1 MPERSIRTR
10 FELEGEKQYK
20 QAISEINSGV
30 KVLDSEMRKLSATF
44 EGETGSLDFLER
56 EYDILNR
63 KMLSQKDSVETLRQ
77 AVKDAGQAYKESDPR
92 LQQWIIRLNDA
103 EAALAKTYGKLGE
116 VQAAIDNDFIDT
128 QTVYVKELSE
138 EVKVFDS
145 QLGLLDKTYKDNA
158 DSAEYLSQKQ
168 EILKAKIGNQAEAVD
183 VLEAAL
189 KKSIEI
195 HGKSAQQTRDLQIA
209 LNSAKGELIETRAAA
224 DDTATAM
231 EELNKPVEETVPEMK
246 SLGDVLDTIADKLG
260 IKLPDGISKFTGGLG
275 KIPAATAAAVTGVAA
290 VVAVV
295 IKLEKKLMDVT
306 KETAAAAKALEAL
319 SSQTGVSTTDLQ
331 AFQYAEDFI
340 GVSSDQLADSLK
352 DLTTKMSDAA
362 NGNEET
368 AAKFDQ
374 LSVSIYDAQG
384 NLRSSYDVFL
394 DVIDGLGEMSNQA
407 ERDALA
413 MSLINESAQQL
424 NPLIEQGSGSLKK
437 YADEAENVGY
447 ILSNDQLKAL
457 TAVDEA
463 QNRLLK
469 SQEAVSKQI
478 SAEYAPYMSDAL
490 NETRE
495 LIEKVGTALVDS
507 GAVDAF
513 GSILDSAVSL
523 LEPLGDLTAD
533 ILPPLGKLLQ
543 GIAGTLAW
551 AADTINLI
559 VGLLTLNGDRIST
572 ALGLNPN
579 KASNIQKALYGADY
593 KTESYYDSTGNYYD
607 PTTGQWTGNYFHN
620 AGGNDNFPGG
630 RTRVGENGPETVYL
644 PQGTV
649 IANAQETRADGGYDA
664 PVNVYIE
671 ARTIQEFND
680 IIEIV
685 RDAQRVRRMKGAPR

>member
-1 MPERSIRTR
+1 MATR
-10 FELEGEKQYK
+10 KVNTEFTVTGEEKLRR
-20 QAISEINSGV
+20 AITEINNGA
-30 KVLDSEMRKLSATF
+30 KVLKSEMNKLTAEYDGNTDSA
-44 EGETGSLDFLER
+44 EFLTQK
-56 EYDILNR
+56 YDILER
-63 KMLSQKDSVETLRQ
+63 QMLTQKDKVAALKQ
-77 AVKDAGQAYKESDPR
+77 AVADSAEAYGEADSR
-92 LQQWIIRLNDA
+92 TQNWIIQLNNA
-103 EAALAKTYGKLGE
+103 EAALANIYGEMGR
-116 VQAAIDNDFIDT
+116 T
-128 QTVYVKELSE
+128 QTAIENM
-138 EVKVFDS
+138 D
-145 QLGLLDKTYKDNA
+145 GALDDVSGSTG
-158 DSAEYLSQKQ
+158 SA
-168 EILKAKIGNQAEAVD
+168 AG
-183 VLEAAL
+183 
-189 KKSIEI
+189 
-195 HGKSAQQTRDLQIA
+195 GMT
-209 LNSAKGELIETRAAA
+209 
-224 DDTATAM
+224 
-231 EELNKPVEETVPEMK
+231 
-246 SLGDVLDTIADKLG
+246 SLGDVLDTVADKLG

-275 KIPAATAAAVTGVAA
+275 KIPASTAAAAAGIAA
-290 VVAVV
+290 VVAIV

-306 KETAAAAKALEAL
+306 KETAAAAKELEAL
-319 SSQTGVSTTDLQ
+319 SLQTGVSTTDLQ

-340 GVSSDQLADSLK
+340 GVSSDQLSDSLK

-374 LSVSIYDAQG
+374 LGVSIYDAQG

-437 YADEAENVGY
+437 YAAEAENVGY

-457 TAVDEA
+457 TDVDEA

-495 LIEKVGTALVDS
+495 LIEKVGTALIDS

-523 LEPLGDLTAD
+523 LEPLGDLVSD
-533 ILPPLGKLLQ
+533 LLPPLGVLLQ
-543 GIAGTLAW
+543 GVAGTIAW
-551 AADTINLI
+551 IADTINLI

>member
-1 MPERSIRTR
+1 MATR
-10 FELEGEKQYK
+10 KVNTEFTVTGEEKLRR
-20 QAISEINSGV
+20 AITEINNGA
-30 KVLDSEMRKLSATF
+30 KVLKSEMNKLTAEYDGNTDSA
-44 EGETGSLDFLER
+44 EFLTQK
-56 EYDILNR
+56 YDILER
-63 KMLSQKDSVETLRQ
+63 QMLTQKDKVEALKQ
-77 AVKDAGQAYKESDPR
+77 AVADSAEAYGEADSR
-92 LQQWIIRLNDA
+92 TQNWIIQLNNA
-103 EAALAKTYGKLGE
+103 EAALANTYGEMGR
-116 VQAAIDNDFIDT
+116 T
-128 QTVYVKELSE
+128 QTAIE
-138 EVKVFDS
+138 DMD
-145 QLGLLDKTYKDNA
+145 GALDDVSGSTG
-158 DSAEYLSQKQ
+158 SA
-168 EILKAKIGNQAEAVD
+168 AG
-183 VLEAAL
+183 
-189 KKSIEI
+189 
-195 HGKSAQQTRDLQIA
+195 GMT
-209 LNSAKGELIETRAAA
+209 
-224 DDTATAM
+224 
-231 EELNKPVEETVPEMK
+231 
-246 SLGDVLDTIADKLG
+246 SLGDVLDTVADKLG

-275 KIPAATAAAVTGVAA
+275 KIPASTAAAAAGIAA
-290 VVAVV
+290 VVAIV

-306 KETAAAAKALEAL
+306 KETAAAAKELEAL
-319 SSQTGVSTTDLQ
+319 SLQTSVSTTDLQ

-374 LSVSIYDAQG
+374 LGVSIYDAQG

-437 YADEAENVGY
+437 YAAEAENVGY

-457 TAVDEA
+457 TAVDDA

-490 NETRE
+490 NQTRE
-495 LIEKVGTALVDS
+495 LIEKVGTALIDS

-533 ILPPLGKLLQ
+533 ILPPLGTLLQ

>member
-1 MPERSIRTR
+1 MATR
-10 FELEGEKQYK
+10 KVNTEFTVTGEEKLRR
-20 QAISEINSGV
+20 AITEINNGA
-30 KVLDSEMRKLSATF
+30 KVLKSEMNKLTAEYDGNTDSA
-44 EGETGSLDFLER
+44 EFLTQK
-56 EYDILNR
+56 YDILER
-63 KMLSQKDSVETLRQ
+63 QMLTQKDKVEALKQ
-77 AVKDAGQAYKESDPR
+77 AVADSAEAYGEADSR
-92 LQQWIIRLNDA
+92 TQNWIIQLNNA
-103 EAALAKTYGKLGE
+103 EAALANTYGEMGR
-116 VQAAIDNDFIDT
+116 T
-128 QTVYVKELSE
+128 QTAIE
-138 EVKVFDS
+138 DMD
-145 QLGLLDKTYKDNA
+145 GALDNVSGST
-158 DSAEYLSQKQ
+158 
-168 EILKAKIGNQAEAVD
+168 
-183 VLEAAL
+183 
-189 KKSIEI
+189 
-195 HGKSAQQTRDLQIA
+195 
-209 LNSAKGELIETRAAA
+209 ETASGG
-224 DDTATAM
+224 M
-231 EELNKPVEETVPEMK
+231 E
-246 SLGDVLDTIADKLG
+246 SLGDVLDTVADKLG
-260 IKLPDGISKFTGGLG
+260 IKLPDSITKTADGLG
-275 KIPAATAAAVTGVAA
+275 AIPTSTAVAAGAFAAVLA
-290 VVAVV
+290 VVV
-295 IKLEKKLMDVT
+295 KLEKKLMDMT
-306 KETAAAAKALEAL
+306 KEAADSAKNLVDM
-319 SSQTGVSTTDLQ
+319 SSQTGISTENLQ

-340 GVSSDQLADSLK
+340 GVSTDTIADSLK

-362 NGNEET
+362 NGNEDVIE
-368 AAKFDQ
+368 KFDQ
-374 LSVSIYDAQG
+374 LGVSIYDADG
-384 NLRSSYDVFL
+384 NLRNAEDTFWDVV
-394 DVIDGLGEMSNQA
+394 DSLGEMSNQT

-413 MSLINESAQQL
+413 MDLINESAQKL
-424 NPLIEQGSGSLKK
+424 NPLIEIGSEGFKK

-495 LIEKVGTALVDS
+495 LIEKVGTALIDS

>member
-1 MPERSIRTR
+1 MATR
-10 FELEGEKQYK
+10 KVNTEFTVTGEEKLRR
-20 QAISEINSGV
+20 AITEINNGA
-30 KVLDSEMRKLSATF
+30 KVLKSEMNKLTAEYDGNTDSA
-44 EGETGSLDFLER
+44 EFLTQK
-56 EYDILNR
+56 YDILER
-63 KMLSQKDSVETLRQ
+63 QMLTQKDKVEALKQ
-77 AVKDAGQAYKESDPR
+77 AVADSAEAYGEADSR
-92 LQQWIIRLNDA
+92 TQNWIIQLNNA
-103 EAALAKTYGKLGE
+103 EAALANTYGEMGR
-116 VQAAIDNDFIDT
+116 T
-128 QTVYVKELSE
+128 QTAIENM
-138 EVKVFDS
+138 D
-145 QLGLLDKTYKDNA
+145 GALDNVSGST
-158 DSAEYLSQKQ
+158 
-168 EILKAKIGNQAEAVD
+168 
-183 VLEAAL
+183 
-189 KKSIEI
+189 
-195 HGKSAQQTRDLQIA
+195 
-209 LNSAKGELIETRAAA
+209 ETASGG
-224 DDTATAM
+224 M
-231 EELNKPVEETVPEMK
+231 E
-246 SLGDVLDTIADKLG
+246 SLGDVLDTVADKLG
-260 IKLPDGISKFTGGLG
+260 IKLPDSITKTADGLG
-275 KIPAATAAAVTGVAA
+275 AIPTSTAVAAGAFAAVLA
-290 VVAVV
+290 VVVN
-295 IKLEKKLMDVT
+295 LEKKLMDMT
-306 KETAAAAKALEAL
+306 KEAADSAKNLVDM
-319 SSQTGVSTTDLQ
+319 SSQTGISTENLQ

-340 GVSSDQLADSLK
+340 GVGTDTIADSLK

-362 NGNEET
+362 NGNEDVIE
-368 AAKFDQ
+368 KFDQ
-374 LSVSIYDAQG
+374 LGVSIYDADG
-384 NLRSSYDVFL
+384 NLRNAEDTFWDVV
-394 DVIDGLGEMSNQA
+394 DSLGEMSNQT

-413 MSLINESAQQL
+413 MDLINESAQKL
-424 NPLIEQGSGSLKK
+424 NPLIEIGSEGFKK

-457 TAVDEA
+457 TDVDEA

-478 SAEYAPYMSDAL
+478 SAQYAPYMSDAL

-495 LIEKVGTALVDS
+495 LIEKVGKALIDS

-523 LEPLGDLTAD
+523 LEPLGDLVSD
-533 ILPPLGKLLQ
+533 LLPPLGVLLQ
-543 GIAGTLAW
+543 GVAGTIAW
-551 AADTINLI
+551 IADTINLI

>member
-1 MPERSIRTR
+1 MPTR
-10 FELEGEKQYK
+10 QVNTDFKVTGEEKLK
-20 QAISEINSGV
+20 RAIAEINNGT
-30 KVLDSEMRKLSATF
+30 KVLNSEMRKLTAEYDGNNDSV
-44 EGETGSLDFLER
+44 EFLTQK
-56 EYDILNR
+56 YDILER
-63 KMLSQKDSVETLRQ
+63 QMLSQKDKVEALKK
-77 AVKDAGQAYKESDPR
+77 AVADSAAAYGEADSR
-92 LQQWIIRLNDA
+92 TQNWIIQLNNA
-103 EAALAKTYGKLGE
+103 EAALANTYGEMGR
-116 VQAAIDNDFIDT
+116 T
-128 QTVYVKELSE
+128 QTAIENMDKSLD
-138 EVKVFDS
+138 EVS
-145 QLGLLDKTYKDNA
+145 GSTG
-158 DSAEYLSQKQ
+158 SA
-168 EILKAKIGNQAEAVD
+168 AEGV
-183 VLEAAL
+183 
-189 KKSIEI
+189 
-195 HGKSAQQTRDLQIA
+195 T
-209 LNSAKGELIETRAAA
+209 
-224 DDTATAM
+224 
-231 EELNKPVEETVPEMK
+231 
-246 SLGDVLDTIADKLG
+246 SLGDVLDTVADKLG
-260 IKLPDGISKFTGGLG
+260 VKLPDGISKFTGGLG
-275 KIPAATAAAVTGVAA
+275 KIPVSTAAAAAGIAA
-290 VVAVV
+290 VVAAG
-295 IKLEKKLMDVT
+295 IKLERKLMDVT
-306 KETAAAAKALEAL
+306 KESAAAAKELEAL
-319 SSQTGVSTTDLQ
+319 SLQSGVSAQDLQ
-331 AFQYAEDFI
+331 AFQYAEDFLD
-340 GVSSDQLADSLK
+340 VSTDTLTDSLK
-352 DLTTKMSDAA
+352 DLTTKMSDAKD
-362 NGNEET
+362 GNEDVI
-368 AAKFDQ
+368 AMFDQ
-374 LSVSIYDAQG
+374 LGVSVTDAGG
-384 NLRSSYDVFL
+384 NLRDSYDVFL

-413 MSLINESAQQL
+413 MGLINESAQKL

-437 YADEAENVGY
+437 YAAEAENVGY

-469 SQEAVSKQI
+469 SQESVSKQI

-495 LIEKVGTALVDS
+495 LIENVGKALIDS

-523 LEPLGDLTAD
+523 LEPLGDLTSD
-533 ILPPLGKLLQ
+533 ILPPLGTLLQ

>member
-1 MPERSIRTR
+1 MATR
-10 FELEGEKQYK
+10 KVNTEFTVTGEEKLRR
-20 QAISEINSGV
+20 AITEINNGA
-30 KVLDSEMRKLSATF
+30 KVLKSEMNKLTAEYDGNTDSA
-44 EGETGSLDFLER
+44 EFLTQK
-56 EYDILNR
+56 YDILER
-63 KMLSQKDSVETLRQ
+63 QMLTQKDKVEALKQ
-77 AVKDAGQAYKESDPR
+77 AVADSAEAYGEADSR
-92 LQQWIIRLNDA
+92 TQNWIIQLNNA
-103 EAALAKTYGKLGE
+103 EAALANIYGEMGR
-116 VQAAIDNDFIDT
+116 T
-128 QTVYVKELSE
+128 QTAIENM
-138 EVKVFDS
+138 D
-145 QLGLLDKTYKDNA
+145 GALDDVSGSTS
-158 DSAEYLSQKQ
+158 SA
-168 EILKAKIGNQAEAVD
+168 AEGV
-183 VLEAAL
+183 
-189 KKSIEI
+189 
-195 HGKSAQQTRDLQIA
+195 T
-209 LNSAKGELIETRAAA
+209 
-224 DDTATAM
+224 
-231 EELNKPVEETVPEMK
+231 
-246 SLGDVLDTIADKLG
+246 SLGDVLDTVADKLG
-260 IKLPDGISKFTGGLG
+260 VKLPDGISKFTGGLG
-275 KIPAATAAAVTGVAA
+275 KIPASTAAAAAGVAA

-306 KETAAAAKALEAL
+306 KETAAAAKELEAL
-319 SSQTGVSTTDLQ
+319 SLQTSVSTTDLQ

-374 LSVSIYDAQG
+374 LGVSIYDAQG

-413 MSLINESAQQL
+413 MSLINESAQKL
-424 NPLIEQGSGSLKK
+424 NPLIEQGSASLKK

-495 LIEKVGTALVDS
+495 LIEKVGKALIDS

-513 GSILDSAVSL
+513 GSILDSSVSL

-533 ILPPLGKLLQ
+533 ILPPLGTLLQ

-593 KTESYYDSTGNYYD
+593 KTESYYDSAGNYYD

>member
-1 MPERSIRTR
+1 MATR
-10 FELEGEKQYK
+10 KVNTEFTVTGEKELRR
-20 QAISEINSGV
+20 AITEINNGAKVLKSEMNKLTAEYDGNTDSAEFLAEKYDILTRQMLTQQDKV
-30 KVLDSEMRKLSATF
+30 KVLK
-44 EGETGSLDFLER
+44 
-56 EYDILNR
+56 
-63 KMLSQKDSVETLRQ
+63 Q
-77 AVKDAGQAYKESDPR
+77 AVAGAAEAYGEADSR
-92 LQQWIIRLNDA
+92 TQNWIIELNNA
-103 EAALAKTYGKLGE
+103 EAALANISGE
-116 VQAAIDNDFIDT
+116 WDRT
-128 QTVYVKELSE
+128 
-138 EVKVFDS
+138 
-145 QLGLLDKTYKDNA
+145 
-158 DSAEYLSQKQ
+158 
-168 EILKAKIGNQAEAVD
+168 
-183 VLEAAL
+183 
-189 KKSIEI
+189 
-195 HGKSAQQTRDLQIA
+195 
-209 LNSAKGELIETRAAA
+209 
-224 DDTATAM
+224 DTAIEDMNKALDGVSGSTGTATEDM
-231 EELNKPVEETVPEMK
+231 T
-246 SLGDVLDTIADKLG
+246 SLGDVLDTVADKLG
-260 IKLPDGISKFTGGLG
+260 IKLPDGISKFTGRLG
-275 KIPAATAAAVTGVAA
+275 KIPASTAAAAAGIAA
-290 VVAVV
+290 VVAIV
-295 IKLEKKLMDVT
+295 IKLEKKLNDVT
-306 KETAAAAKALEAL
+306 KETAAAAKELEAL
-319 SSQTGVSTTDLQ
+319 SLQTGVSTTDLQ

-374 LSVSIYDAQG
+374 LGVSIYDAQG

-413 MSLINESAQQL
+413 MGLINESAQQL

-437 YADEAENVGY
+437 YAAEAENVGY

-495 LIEKVGTALVDS
+495 LIEKVGKALIDS

-523 LEPLGDLTAD
+523 LEPLGDLVSD
-533 ILPPLGKLLQ
+533 LLPPLGFLLQ
-543 GIAGTLAW
+543 GVAGTIAW
-551 AADTINLI
+551 IADTINLI

>member
-1 MPERSIRTR
+1 MPTR
-10 FELEGEKQYK
+10 QVNTDFKVTGEEKLK
-20 QAISEINSGV
+20 RAIAEINNGT
-30 KVLDSEMRKLSATF
+30 KVLNSEMRKLTAEYDGNTDSA
-44 EGETGSLDFLER
+44 EFLTQK
-56 EYDILNR
+56 YDILER
-63 KMLSQKDSVETLRQ
+63 QMLTQKDKVEALKK
-77 AVKDAGQAYKESDPR
+77 AVADSAAAYGEADSR
-92 LQQWIIRLNDA
+92 TQNWIIQLNNA
-103 EAALAKTYGKLGE
+103 EAALANTYGEMGR
-116 VQAAIDNDFIDT
+116 T
-128 QTVYVKELSE
+128 QTAIENMDKSLD
-138 EVKVFDS
+138 EVSDS
-145 QLGLLDKTYKDNA
+145 TG
-158 DSAEYLSQKQ
+158 SA
-168 EILKAKIGNQAEAVD
+168 AEGV
-183 VLEAAL
+183 
-189 KKSIEI
+189 
-195 HGKSAQQTRDLQIA
+195 T
-209 LNSAKGELIETRAAA
+209 
-224 DDTATAM
+224 
-231 EELNKPVEETVPEMK
+231 

-260 IKLPDGISKFTGGLG
+260 VKLPDGISKFTGGLG
-275 KIPAATAAAVTGVAA
+275 KIPASTAAAAAGIAA
-290 VVAVV
+290 VVAAG
-295 IKLEKKLMDVT
+295 IKLERKLMDVT
-306 KETAAAAKALEAL
+306 KESAAAAKELEAL
-319 SSQTGVSTTDLQ
+319 SLQSGVSAQDLQ
-331 AFQYAEDFI
+331 AFQYAEDFLD
-340 GVSSDQLADSLK
+340 VSTDTLTDSLK
-352 DLTTKMSDAA
+352 DLTTKMSDAKD
-362 NGNEET
+362 GNEEVI
-368 AAKFDQ
+368 AMFDQ
-374 LSVSIYDAQG
+374 LGVSVTDAGG
-384 NLRSSYDVFL
+384 NLRDSYDVFL

-413 MSLINESAQQL
+413 MGLINESAQKL

-533 ILPPLGKLLQ
+533 ILPPLGTLLQ

>member
-1 MPERSIRTR
+1 MATR
-10 FELEGEKQYK
+10 KVNTEFTVTGEEKLRR
-20 QAISEINSGV
+20 AITEINNGA
-30 KVLDSEMRKLSATF
+30 KVLKSEMNKLTAEYDGNTDSA
-44 EGETGSLDFLER
+44 EFLTQK
-56 EYDILNR
+56 YDILER
-63 KMLSQKDSVETLRQ
+63 QMLTQKDKVEALKQ
-77 AVKDAGQAYKESDPR
+77 AVADSAEAYGEADSR
-92 LQQWIIRLNDA
+92 TQNWIIQLNNA
-103 EAALAKTYGKLGE
+103 EAALANTYGEMGR
-116 VQAAIDNDFIDT
+116 T
-128 QTVYVKELSE
+128 QTAIENMDKSLD
-138 EVKVFDS
+138 EVSDS
-145 QLGLLDKTYKDNA
+145 TG
-158 DSAEYLSQKQ
+158 SA
-168 EILKAKIGNQAEAVD
+168 AE
-183 VLEAAL
+183 
-189 KKSIEI
+189 
-195 HGKSAQQTRDLQIA
+195 GMT
-209 LNSAKGELIETRAAA
+209 
-224 DDTATAM
+224 
-231 EELNKPVEETVPEMK
+231 
-246 SLGDVLDTIADKLG
+246 SLGDVLDTVADKLG

-275 KIPAATAAAVTGVAA
+275 KIPASTAAAAAGIAA
-290 VVAVV
+290 VVAIV
-295 IKLEKKLMDVT
+295 IKLEKKLIDVT
-306 KETAAAAKALEAL
+306 KETAAAAKELEAL
-319 SSQTGVSTTDLQ
+319 SLQTGVSTTDLQ

-374 LSVSIYDAQG
+374 LGVSIYDAQG

-413 MSLINESAQQL
+413 MGLINESAQKL
-424 NPLIEQGSGSLKK
+424 NPLIEQGSASLKK
-437 YADEAENVGY
+437 YADEAESVGY

-457 TAVDEA
+457 TSVDEA

-490 NETRE
+490 NQTRE

-507 GAVDAF
+507 GAVEAF

-533 ILPPLGKLLQ
+533 ILPPLGTLLQ

>member
-1 MPERSIRTR
+1 MPTR
-10 FELEGEKQYK
+10 QVNTDFKVTGEEKLK
-20 QAISEINSGV
+20 RAIAEINNGT
-30 KVLDSEMRKLSATF
+30 KVLNSEMRKLTAEYDGNNDSV
-44 EGETGSLDFLER
+44 EFLTQK
-56 EYDILNR
+56 YDILER
-63 KMLSQKDSVETLRQ
+63 QMLTQKDKVEALKQ
-77 AVKDAGQAYKESDPR
+77 AVADSAEAYGEADSR
-92 LQQWIIRLNDA
+92 TQNWIIQLNNA
-103 EAALAKTYGKLGE
+103 EAALANTYGEMGR
-116 VQAAIDNDFIDT
+116 T
-128 QTVYVKELSE
+128 QTAIENMDKSFD
-138 EVKVFDS
+138 EVSDS
-145 QLGLLDKTYKDNA
+145 TG
-158 DSAEYLSQKQ
+158 SA
-168 EILKAKIGNQAEAVD
+168 AEGV
-183 VLEAAL
+183 
-189 KKSIEI
+189 
-195 HGKSAQQTRDLQIA
+195 T
-209 LNSAKGELIETRAAA
+209 
-224 DDTATAM
+224 
-231 EELNKPVEETVPEMK
+231 
-246 SLGDVLDTIADKLG
+246 SLGDVLDTVADKLG
-260 IKLPDGISKFTGGLG
+260 VKLPDGISKFTGGLG
-275 KIPAATAAAVTGVAA
+275 KIPASTAAAAAGIAA
-290 VVAVV
+290 VVAAG
-295 IKLEKKLMDVT
+295 IKLERKLMDVT
-306 KETAAAAKALEAL
+306 KESAAAAKELEAL
-319 SSQTGVSTTDLQ
+319 SLQSGVSAQDLQ
-331 AFQYAEDFI
+331 AFQYAEDFLD
-340 GVSSDQLADSLK
+340 VSTDTLTDSLK
-352 DLTTKMSDAA
+352 DLTTKMSDAKD
-362 NGNEET
+362 GNEEVI
-368 AAKFDQ
+368 AMFDQ
-374 LSVSIYDAQG
+374 LGVSVTDSGG
-384 NLRSSYDVFL
+384 NLRDSYDVFL
-394 DVIDGLGEMSNQA
+394 DVIDGLGEMGNQA

-413 MSLINESAQQL
+413 MGLINESAQKL

-437 YADEAENVGY
+437 YAAEAENVGY

-523 LEPLGDLTAD
+523 LEPLGDLTSD
-533 ILPPLGKLLQ
+533 ILPPLGTLLQ

-607 PTTGQWTGNYFHN
+607 PTTGQWTGNYYHN

>member
-1 MPERSIRTR
+1 MAKRKIET
-10 FELEGEKQYK
+10 ELTLTGEEKFK
-20 QAISEINSGV
+20 RAIAEINNGA
-30 KVLDSEMRKLSATF
+30 KVLSSEMRKLSAEYDGNTDSA
-44 EGETGSLDFLER
+44 EFLTQK
-56 EYDILNR
+56 YDILER
-63 KMLSQKDSVETLRQ
+63 QMLTQKDKVEALKQ
-77 AVKDAGQAYKESDPR
+77 AVADSAEAYGEADSR
-92 LQQWIIRLNDA
+92 TQTWIIQLNNA
-103 EAALAKTYGKLGE
+103 EAALANIYGEMGR
-116 VQAAIDNDFIDT
+116 T
-128 QTVYVKELSE
+128 QTAIE
-138 EVKVFDS
+138 
-145 QLGLLDKTYKDNA
+145 GMDNA
-158 DSAEYLSQKQ
+158 LDDVSGSTGSA
-168 EILKAKIGNQAEAVD
+168 AE
-183 VLEAAL
+183 
-189 KKSIEI
+189 
-195 HGKSAQQTRDLQIA
+195 GMT
-209 LNSAKGELIETRAAA
+209 
-224 DDTATAM
+224 
-231 EELNKPVEETVPEMK
+231 
-246 SLGDVLDTIADKLG
+246 SLGDVLDTVADKLG

-275 KIPAATAAAVTGVAA
+275 KIPASTAAAAAGVAA

-319 SSQTGVSTTDLQ
+319 SLQTSVSTTDLQ

-374 LSVSIYDAQG
+374 LGVSIYDAQG

-394 DVIDGLGEMSNQA
+394 DVIDGLVEMSNQA

-437 YADEAENVGY
+437 YAAEAENVGY

-457 TAVDEA
+457 TDVDEA

-495 LIEKVGTALVDS
+495 LIEKVGTALIDS

-513 GSILDSAVSL
+513 GSILDSAISL
-523 LEPLGDLTAD
+523 LEPLGDLVSD
-533 ILPPLGKLLQ
+533 LLPPLGVLLQ
-543 GIAGTLAW
+543 GVAGTIAW
-551 AADTINLI
+551 IADTINLI

>member
-1 MPERSIRTR
+1 MATR
-10 FELEGEKQYK
+10 KVNTEFTVTGEEKLRR
-20 QAISEINSGV
+20 AITEINNGA
-30 KVLDSEMRKLSATF
+30 KVLKSEMNKLTAEYDGNTDSA
-44 EGETGSLDFLER
+44 EFLTQK
-56 EYDILNR
+56 YDILER
-63 KMLSQKDSVETLRQ
+63 QMLTQKDKVEALKQ
-77 AVKDAGQAYKESDPR
+77 AVADSAEAYGEADSR
-92 LQQWIIRLNDA
+92 TQNWIIELNNA
-103 EAALAKTYGKLGE
+103 EAALANTYGEMGR
-116 VQAAIDNDFIDT
+116 T
-128 QTVYVKELSE
+128 QTAIEDMDKA
-138 EVKVFDS
+138 FDGVS
-145 QLGLLDKTYKDNA
+145 GST
-158 DSAEYLSQKQ
+158 
-168 EILKAKIGNQAEAVD
+168 G
-183 VLEAAL
+183 
-189 KKSIEI
+189 
-195 HGKSAQQTRDLQIA
+195 
-209 LNSAKGELIETRAAA
+209 
-224 DDTATAM
+224 TATEGM
-231 EELNKPVEETVPEMK
+231 T
-246 SLGDVLDTIADKLG
+246 SLGDVLDTVADKLG

-275 KIPAATAAAVTGVAA
+275 KIPASTAAAAAGIAA
-290 VVAVV
+290 VVAIV
-295 IKLEKKLMDVT
+295 IKLEKKLIDVT
-306 KETAAAAKALEAL
+306 KETAAAAKELEAL
-319 SSQTGVSTTDLQ
+319 SLQTGVSTTDLQ

-374 LSVSIYDAQG
+374 LGVSIYDAQG
-384 NLRSSYDVFL
+384 NLRSAYDVFL
-394 DVIDGLGEMSNQA
+394 DVIDGLGEMGNQA

-413 MSLINESAQQL
+413 MGLINESAQKL

-437 YADEAENVGY
+437 YAAEAENVGY

-490 NETRE
+490 NQTRE
-495 LIEKVGTALVDS
+495 LIEKVGKALVDS
-507 GAVDAF
+507 GAVEAF

-533 ILPPLGKLLQ
+533 ILPPLGTLLK
-543 GIAGTLAW
+543 GVAGTIAW
-551 AADTINLI
+551 IADTINLI

-572 ALGLNPN
+572 ALGFNPN
-579 KASNIQKALYGADY
+579 KASNIQKTLYGADY
-593 KTESYYDSTGNYYD
+593 KTESYYDSTGNYYN
-607 PTTGQWTGNYFHN
+607 PTTGQFSGNYFHN

>member
-1 MPERSIRTR
+1 MPTR
-10 FELEGEKQYK
+10 QVNTDFKVTGEEKLK
-20 QAISEINSGV
+20 RAIAEINNGT
-30 KVLDSEMRKLSATF
+30 KVLNSEMRKLTAEYDGNNDSV
-44 EGETGSLDFLER
+44 EFLTQK
-56 EYDILNR
+56 YDILER
-63 KMLSQKDSVETLRQ
+63 QMLSQKDKVEALKQ
-77 AVKDAGQAYKESDPR
+77 AVADSAAAYGEADSR
-92 LQQWIIRLNDA
+92 TQNWIIQLNNA
-103 EAALAKTYGKLGE
+103 EAALANTYGEMGR
-116 VQAAIDNDFIDT
+116 T
-128 QTVYVKELSE
+128 QTAIENMDKSLD
-138 EVKVFDS
+138 EVSDS
-145 QLGLLDKTYKDNA
+145 TG
-158 DSAEYLSQKQ
+158 SA
-168 EILKAKIGNQAEAVD
+168 AE
-183 VLEAAL
+183 
-189 KKSIEI
+189 
-195 HGKSAQQTRDLQIA
+195 GMT
-209 LNSAKGELIETRAAA
+209 
-224 DDTATAM
+224 
-231 EELNKPVEETVPEMK
+231 
-246 SLGDVLDTIADKLG
+246 SLGDVLDTVADKLG
-260 IKLPDGISKFTGGLG
+260 VKLPDGISKFTGGLG
-275 KIPAATAAAVTGVAA
+275 KIPASTAAAAVGIAA
-290 VVAVV
+290 VVAAGV
-295 IKLEKKLMDVT
+295 KLERKLIDIT
-306 KETAAAAKALEAL
+306 KESAAAAKELEAL
-319 SSQTGVSTTDLQ
+319 SLQSGVSAQDLQ
-331 AFQYAEDFI
+331 AFQYAEDFLD
-340 GVSSDQLADSLK
+340 VSTDTLTDSLK
-352 DLTTKMSDAA
+352 DLTTKMSDAKD
-362 NGNEET
+362 GNEEVI
-368 AAKFDQ
+368 AMFDQ
-374 LSVSIYDAQG
+374 LGVSATDAGG
-384 NLRSSYDVFL
+384 NLRDSYDVFL

-413 MSLINESAQQL
+413 MGLINESAQKL
-424 NPLIEQGSGSLKK
+424 NPLIEQGSASLKK
-437 YADEAENVGY
+437 YAAEAENVGY

-490 NETRE
+490 NQTRE

-507 GAVDAF
+507 GAVEAF

-533 ILPPLGKLLQ
+533 ILPPLGTLLQ

-593 KTESYYDSTGNYYD
+593 KSESYYNSTGNYYD

>member
-1 MPERSIRTR
+1 MATR
-10 FELEGEKQYK
+10 KVNTEFTVTGEKELRR
-20 QAISEINSGV
+20 AITEINNGAKVLKSEMNKLTAEYDGNTDSAEFLAEKYDILVRQMLTQQDKV
-30 KVLDSEMRKLSATF
+30 KVLK
-44 EGETGSLDFLER
+44 
-56 EYDILNR
+56 
-63 KMLSQKDSVETLRQ
+63 Q
-77 AVKDAGQAYKESDPR
+77 AVAGAAEAYGEADSR
-92 LQQWIIRLNDA
+92 TQNWIIELNNA
-103 EAALAKTYGKLGE
+103 KAALAN
-116 VQAAIDNDFIDT
+116 I
-128 QTVYVKELSE
+128 S
-138 EVKVFDS
+138 
-145 QLGLLDKTYKDNA
+145 
-158 DSAEYLSQKQ
+158 
-168 EILKAKIGNQAEAVD
+168 
-183 VLEAAL
+183 
-189 KKSIEI
+189 
-195 HGKSAQQTRDLQIA
+195 
-209 LNSAKGELIETRAAA
+209 GELERT
-224 DDTATAM
+224 DTAIEDMNKAFDGVSGSTGTATEDM
-231 EELNKPVEETVPEMK
+231 T
-246 SLGDVLDTIADKLG
+246 SLGDVLDTVADKLG

-275 KIPAATAAAVTGVAA
+275 KIPASTAAAAAGIAA
-290 VVAVV
+290 VVAIV

-306 KETAAAAKALEAL
+306 KETAAAAKELEAL
-319 SSQTGVSTTDLQ
+319 SLQTGVSTTDLQ

-374 LSVSIYDAQG
+374 LGVSIYDAQG

-437 YADEAENVGY
+437 YAAEAENVGY

-490 NETRE
+490 NQTRE

-533 ILPPLGKLLQ
+533 ILPPLGTLLQ

-593 KTESYYDSTGNYYD
+593 KTESYYDSTGNFYD

>member
-1 MPERSIRTR
+1 MATR
-10 FELEGEKQYK
+10 KVNTEFTVTGEKELRR
-20 QAISEINSGV
+20 AITEINNGAKVLKSEMNKLTAEYDGNTDSAEFLAEKYDILVRQMLTQQDKV
-30 KVLDSEMRKLSATF
+30 KVLK
-44 EGETGSLDFLER
+44 
-56 EYDILNR
+56 
-63 KMLSQKDSVETLRQ
+63 Q
-77 AVKDAGQAYKESDPR
+77 AVAGAAEAYGEADSR
-92 LQQWIIRLNDA
+92 TQNWIIELNNA
-103 EAALAKTYGKLGE
+103 KAALAN
-116 VQAAIDNDFIDT
+116 I
-128 QTVYVKELSE
+128 S
-138 EVKVFDS
+138 
-145 QLGLLDKTYKDNA
+145 
-158 DSAEYLSQKQ
+158 
-168 EILKAKIGNQAEAVD
+168 
-183 VLEAAL
+183 
-189 KKSIEI
+189 
-195 HGKSAQQTRDLQIA
+195 
-209 LNSAKGELIETRAAA
+209 GELERT
-224 DDTATAM
+224 DTAIEDMNKAFDGVSGSTGTATEDM
-231 EELNKPVEETVPEMK
+231 T
-246 SLGDVLDTIADKLG
+246 SLGDVLDTVADKLG
-260 IKLPDGISKFTGGLG
+260 IKLPDGISKFTGRLG
-275 KIPAATAAAVTGVAA
+275 KIPASTAAAAAGIAA
-290 VVAVV
+290 VVAIV
-295 IKLEKKLMDVT
+295 IKLEKKLIDVT
-306 KETAAAAKALEAL
+306 KETAAAAKELEAL
-319 SSQTGVSTTDLQ
+319 SLQTGVSTTDLQ

-374 LSVSIYDAQG
+374 LGVSIYDAQG

-437 YADEAENVGY
+437 YAAEAENVGY

-495 LIEKVGTALVDS
+495 LIEKVGKALVDS

-513 GSILDSAVSL
+513 GSIQDSAVSL
-523 LEPLGDLTAD
+523 LEPLGDLVSD
-533 ILPPLGKLLQ
+533 LLPPLGFLLQ
-543 GIAGTLAW
+543 GVAGTIAW
-551 AADTINLI
+551 IADTINLI

>member
-1 MPERSIRTR
+1 MATR
-10 FELEGEKQYK
+10 KVNTEFTVTGEEKLRR
-20 QAISEINSGV
+20 AITEINNGA
-30 KVLDSEMRKLSATF
+30 KVLKSEMNKLTAEYDGNTDSA
-44 EGETGSLDFLER
+44 EFLTQK
-56 EYDILNR
+56 YDILER
-63 KMLSQKDSVETLRQ
+63 QMLTQKDKVEALKQ
-77 AVKDAGQAYKESDPR
+77 AVADSAEAYGEADSR
-92 LQQWIIRLNDA
+92 TQNWIIQLNNA
-103 EAALAKTYGKLGE
+103 EAALANTYGEMGR
-116 VQAAIDNDFIDT
+116 T
-128 QTVYVKELSE
+128 QTAIEDMDKSLD
-138 EVKVFDS
+138 EVSDS
-145 QLGLLDKTYKDNA
+145 TG
-158 DSAEYLSQKQ
+158 SA
-168 EILKAKIGNQAEAVD
+168 AEGV
-183 VLEAAL
+183 
-189 KKSIEI
+189 
-195 HGKSAQQTRDLQIA
+195 T
-209 LNSAKGELIETRAAA
+209 
-224 DDTATAM
+224 
-231 EELNKPVEETVPEMK
+231 
-246 SLGDVLDTIADKLG
+246 SLGDVLDTVADKLG
-260 IKLPDGISKFTGGLG
+260 VKLPDGISKFTGGLG
-275 KIPAATAAAVTGVAA
+275 KIPASTAAAAAGIAA
-290 VVAVV
+290 VVAIV

-306 KETAAAAKALEAL
+306 KETAAAAKELEAL
-319 SSQTGVSTTDLQ
+319 SLQTSVSTTDLQ

-374 LSVSIYDAQG
+374 LGVSIYDAQG

-413 MSLINESAQQL
+413 MGLINESAQKL
-424 NPLIEQGSGSLKK
+424 NPLIEQGSASLKK

-478 SAEYAPYMSDAL
+478 SAEYAPYMSYAL

-523 LEPLGDLTAD
+523 LKPLGDLTAD
-533 ILPPLGKLLQ
+533 ILPPLGTLLQ

>member
-1 MPERSIRTR
+1 MATR
-10 FELEGEKQYK
+10 KVNTEFTVTGEEKLRR
-20 QAISEINSGV
+20 AITEINNGA
-30 KVLDSEMRKLSATF
+30 KVLKSEMNKLTAEYDGNTDSA
-44 EGETGSLDFLER
+44 EFLTQK
-56 EYDILNR
+56 YDILER
-63 KMLSQKDSVETLRQ
+63 QMLTQKDKVEALKQ
-77 AVKDAGQAYKESDPR
+77 AVADSAEAYGEADSR
-92 LQQWIIRLNDA
+92 TQNWIIQLNNA
-103 EAALAKTYGKLGE
+103 EAALANTYGEMGR
-116 VQAAIDNDFIDT
+116 T
-128 QTVYVKELSE
+128 QTAIEDMDGS
-138 EVKVFDS
+138 
-145 QLGLLDKTYKDNA
+145 LDNVSGST
-158 DSAEYLSQKQ
+158 
-168 EILKAKIGNQAEAVD
+168 EIASG
-183 VLEAAL
+183 
-189 KKSIEI
+189 
-195 HGKSAQQTRDLQIA
+195 G
-209 LNSAKGELIETRAAA
+209 
-224 DDTATAM
+224 M
-231 EELNKPVEETVPEMK
+231 E
-246 SLGDVLDTIADKLG
+246 SLGDVLDTVADKLG
-260 IKLPDGISKFTGGLG
+260 IKLPDSITKTADGLG
-275 KIPAATAAAVTGVAA
+275 AIPTSTAVAAGAFAAVLA
-290 VVAVV
+290 VVV
-295 IKLEKKLMDVT
+295 KLEKKLMDMT
-306 KETAAAAKALEAL
+306 KEAADSAKNLVDM
-319 SSQTGVSTTDLQ
+319 SSQTGISTENLQ

-340 GVSSDQLADSLK
+340 GVSTDTIADSLK

-362 NGNEET
+362 NGNEDVIE
-368 AAKFDQ
+368 KFDQ
-374 LSVSIYDAQG
+374 LGVSIYDADG
-384 NLRSSYDVFL
+384 NLRNAEDTFWDVV
-394 DVIDGLGEMSNQA
+394 DSLGEMSNQT

-413 MSLINESAQQL
+413 MDLINESAQKL
-424 NPLIEQGSGSLKK
+424 NPLIEIGSEGFKK

-447 ILSNDQLKAL
+447 ILNNDQLKAL

-513 GSILDSAVSL
+513 GSILDSSVSL

-533 ILPPLGKLLQ
+533 ILPPLGTLLQ

>member
-1 MPERSIRTR
+1 MPTR
-10 FELEGEKQYK
+10 QVNTDFKVTGEEKLK
-20 QAISEINSGV
+20 RAIAEINNGT
-30 KVLDSEMRKLSATF
+30 KVLNSEMRKLTAEYDGNNDSV
-44 EGETGSLDFLER
+44 EFLTQK
-56 EYDILNR
+56 YDILER
-63 KMLSQKDSVETLRQ
+63 QMLTQKDKVEALKQ
-77 AVKDAGQAYKESDPR
+77 AVADSAEAYGEADSR
-92 LQQWIIRLNDA
+92 TQNWIIQLNNA
-103 EAALAKTYGKLGE
+103 EAALANTYGEMGR
-116 VQAAIDNDFIDT
+116 T
-128 QTVYVKELSE
+128 QTAIENMDKS
-138 EVKVFDS
+138 FDGVS
-145 QLGLLDKTYKDNA
+145 
-158 DSAEYLSQKQ
+158 DSTGSAAE
-168 EILKAKIGNQAEAVD
+168 GV
-183 VLEAAL
+183 
-189 KKSIEI
+189 
-195 HGKSAQQTRDLQIA
+195 T
-209 LNSAKGELIETRAAA
+209 
-224 DDTATAM
+224 
-231 EELNKPVEETVPEMK
+231 
-246 SLGDVLDTIADKLG
+246 SLGDVLDTVADKLG
-260 IKLPDGISKFTGGLG
+260 VKLPDGISKFTGGLG
-275 KIPAATAAAVTGVAA
+275 KIPASTAAAAAGIAA
-290 VVAVV
+290 VVAAG
-295 IKLEKKLMDVT
+295 IKLERKLMDVT
-306 KETAAAAKALEAL
+306 KESAAAAKELEAL
-319 SSQTGVSTTDLQ
+319 SLQSGVSAQDLQ
-331 AFQYAEDFI
+331 AFQYAEDFLD
-340 GVSSDQLADSLK
+340 VSTDTLTDSLK
-352 DLTTKMSDAA
+352 DLTTKMSDAKD
-362 NGNEET
+362 GNEDVV
-368 AAKFDQ
+368 AMFDQ
-374 LSVSIYDAQG
+374 LGVSVTDAGG
-384 NLRSSYDVFL
+384 NLRDSYDVFL

-413 MSLINESAQQL
+413 MGLINESAQKL

-495 LIEKVGTALVDS
+495 LIEKVGTALIDS

-533 ILPPLGKLLQ
+533 ILPPLGTLLQ

>member
-1 MPERSIRTR
+1 MATR
-10 FELEGEKQYK
+10 KVNTEFTVTGEEKLRR
-20 QAISEINSGV
+20 AITEINNGA
-30 KVLDSEMRKLSATF
+30 KVLKSEMNKLTAEYDGNTDSA
-44 EGETGSLDFLER
+44 EFLTQK
-56 EYDILNR
+56 YDILER
-63 KMLSQKDSVETLRQ
+63 QMLTQKDKVEALKQ
-77 AVKDAGQAYKESDPR
+77 AVADSAEAYGEADSR
-92 LQQWIIRLNDA
+92 TQNWIIQLNNA
-103 EAALAKTYGKLGE
+103 EAALANTYGEMGR
-116 VQAAIDNDFIDT
+116 T
-128 QTVYVKELSE
+128 QTAIEDMDGS
-138 EVKVFDS
+138 
-145 QLGLLDKTYKDNA
+145 LD
-158 DSAEYLSQKQ
+158 
-168 EILKAKIGNQAEAVD
+168 D
-183 VLEAAL
+183 V
-189 KKSIEI
+189 S
-195 HGKSAQQTRDLQIA
+195 GST
-209 LNSAKGELIETRAAA
+209 ETASGG
-224 DDTATAM
+224 M
-231 EELNKPVEETVPEMK
+231 E
-246 SLGDVLDTIADKLG
+246 SLGDVLDTVADKLG
-260 IKLPDGISKFTGGLG
+260 IKLPDSITKTADGLG
-275 KIPAATAAAVTGVAA
+275 AIPTSTAVAAGAFAAVLA
-290 VVAVV
+290 VVV
-295 IKLEKKLMDVT
+295 KLEKKLMDMT
-306 KETAAAAKALEAL
+306 KEAADSAKNLVDM
-319 SSQTGVSTTDLQ
+319 SSQTGISTENLQ

-340 GVSSDQLADSLK
+340 GVGTDTIADSLK

-362 NGNEET
+362 NGNEDVIE
-368 AAKFDQ
+368 KFDQ
-374 LSVSIYDAQG
+374 LGVSIYDADG
-384 NLRSSYDVFL
+384 NLRNAEDTFWDVV
-394 DVIDGLGEMSNQA
+394 DSLGEMSNQT

-413 MSLINESAQQL
+413 MDLINESAQKL
-424 NPLIEQGSGSLKK
+424 NPLIEIGSEGFKK

-457 TAVDEA
+457 TDVDEA

-478 SAEYAPYMSDAL
+478 SAQYAPYMSDAL

-495 LIEKVGTALVDS
+495 LIEKVGTALIDS

-523 LEPLGDLTAD
+523 LEPLGDLVSD
-533 ILPPLGKLLQ
+533 LLPPLGVLLQ
-543 GIAGTLAW
+543 GVAGTIAW
-551 AADTINLI
+551 IADTINLI

-664 PVNVYIE
+664 PINVYIE

-685 RDAQRVRRMKGAPR
+685 RDAQRVRRMKGALR

>member
-1 MPERSIRTR
+1 MPTR
-10 FELEGEKQYK
+10 QVNTDFKVTGEEKLK
-20 QAISEINSGV
+20 RAIAEINNGT
-30 KVLDSEMRKLSATF
+30 KVLNSEMRKLTAEYDGNNDSV
-44 EGETGSLDFLER
+44 EFLTQK
-56 EYDILNR
+56 YDILER
-63 KMLSQKDSVETLRQ
+63 QMLSQKDKVEALKQ
-77 AVKDAGQAYKESDPR
+77 AVADSAEAYGEADSR
-92 LQQWIIRLNDA
+92 TQNWIIQLNNA
-103 EAALAKTYGKLGE
+103 EAALANTYGEMGR
-116 VQAAIDNDFIDT
+116 T
-128 QTVYVKELSE
+128 QTAIENM
-138 EVKVFDS
+138 D
-145 QLGLLDKTYKDNA
+145 GALDDVSGSTG
-158 DSAEYLSQKQ
+158 SA
-168 EILKAKIGNQAEAVD
+168 AG
-183 VLEAAL
+183 
-189 KKSIEI
+189 
-195 HGKSAQQTRDLQIA
+195 GMT
-209 LNSAKGELIETRAAA
+209 
-224 DDTATAM
+224 
-231 EELNKPVEETVPEMK
+231 
-246 SLGDVLDTIADKLG
+246 SLGDVLDTVADKLG

-275 KIPAATAAAVTGVAA
+275 KIPASTAAAAAGIAA
-290 VVAVV
+290 VVAIV

-306 KETAAAAKALEAL
+306 KETAAAAKELEAL
-319 SSQTGVSTTDLQ
+319 SLQTGVSTTDLQ

-374 LSVSIYDAQG
+374 LGVSIYDAQD

-413 MSLINESAQQL
+413 MGLINESAQKL

-437 YADEAENVGY
+437 YAAEAENVGY

-495 LIEKVGTALVDS
+495 LIEKVGTALIDS
-507 GAVDAF
+507 GAVEAF

-533 ILPPLGKLLQ
+533 ILPPLGTLLQ

>member
-1 MPERSIRTR
+1 MATR
-10 FELEGEKQYK
+10 KVNTEFTVTGEEKLRR
-20 QAISEINSGV
+20 AITEINNGA
-30 KVLDSEMRKLSATF
+30 KVLKSEMNKLTAEYDGNTDSA
-44 EGETGSLDFLER
+44 EFLTQK
-56 EYDILNR
+56 YDILER
-63 KMLSQKDSVETLRQ
+63 QMLTQKDKVEALKQ
-77 AVKDAGQAYKESDPR
+77 AVADSAEAYGEADSR
-92 LQQWIIRLNDA
+92 TQNWIIQLNNA
-103 EAALAKTYGKLGE
+103 EAALANTYGEMGR
-116 VQAAIDNDFIDT
+116 T
-128 QTVYVKELSE
+128 QTAIEDMDKSLD
-138 EVKVFDS
+138 EVSDS
-145 QLGLLDKTYKDNA
+145 TG
-158 DSAEYLSQKQ
+158 SA
-168 EILKAKIGNQAEAVD
+168 AG
-183 VLEAAL
+183 
-189 KKSIEI
+189 
-195 HGKSAQQTRDLQIA
+195 GMT
-209 LNSAKGELIETRAAA
+209 
-224 DDTATAM
+224 
-231 EELNKPVEETVPEMK
+231 
-246 SLGDVLDTIADKLG
+246 SLGDVLDTVADKLG

-275 KIPAATAAAVTGVAA
+275 KIPASTAAAAAGIAA
-290 VVAVV
+290 VVAIV

-306 KETAAAAKALEAL
+306 KETAAAAKELEAL
-319 SSQTGVSTTDLQ
+319 SLQTGVSTTDLQ

-374 LSVSIYDAQG
+374 LGVSIYDAQG

-437 YADEAENVGY
+437 YAAEAENVGY

-533 ILPPLGKLLQ
+533 ILPPLGTLLQ

>member
-1 MPERSIRTR
+1 MPTR
-10 FELEGEKQYK
+10 QVNTDFKVTGEEKLK
-20 QAISEINSGV
+20 RAIAEINNGT
-30 KVLDSEMRKLSATF
+30 KVLNSEMRKLTAEYDGNNDSV
-44 EGETGSLDFLER
+44 EFLTQK
-56 EYDILNR
+56 YDILER
-63 KMLSQKDSVETLRQ
+63 QMLSQKDKVEALKK
-77 AVKDAGQAYKESDPR
+77 AVADSAAAYGEADSR
-92 LQQWIIRLNDA
+92 TQNWIIQLNNA
-103 EAALAKTYGKLGE
+103 EAALANTYGEMGRTQSAIENMDKSLGE
-116 VQAAIDNDFIDT
+116 VSDSTGSAAEGVT
-128 QTVYVKELSE
+128 
-138 EVKVFDS
+138 
-145 QLGLLDKTYKDNA
+145 
-158 DSAEYLSQKQ
+158 
-168 EILKAKIGNQAEAVD
+168 
-183 VLEAAL
+183 
-189 KKSIEI
+189 
-195 HGKSAQQTRDLQIA
+195 
-209 LNSAKGELIETRAAA
+209 
-224 DDTATAM
+224 
-231 EELNKPVEETVPEMK
+231 
-246 SLGDVLDTIADKLG
+246 SLGDVLDTVADKLG
-260 IKLPDGISKFTGGLG
+260 VKLPDGISKFTGGLG
-275 KIPAATAAAVTGVAA
+275 KIPASTAAAAAGIAA
-290 VVAVV
+290 VVAAG
-295 IKLEKKLMDVT
+295 IKLERKLMDIT
-306 KETAAAAKALEAL
+306 KESAAAAKELEAL
-319 SSQTGVSTTDLQ
+319 SLQSGVSAQDLQ
-331 AFQYAEDFI
+331 AFQYAEDFLD
-340 GVSSDQLADSLK
+340 VSMDTLTDSLK
-352 DLTTKMSDAA
+352 DLTTKMSDAKD
-362 NGNEET
+362 GNEDVV
-368 AAKFDQ
+368 AMFDQ
-374 LSVSIYDAQG
+374 LGVSVTDAGG
-384 NLRSSYDVFL
+384 NLRDSYDVFL

-413 MSLINESAQQL
+413 MGLINESAQKL

-437 YADEAENVGY
+437 YAAEAENIGY

-457 TAVDEA
+457 AAVDEA

-490 NETRE
+490 NQTRE

-507 GAVDAF
+507 GAVEAF

-533 ILPPLGKLLQ
+533 ILPPLGTLLQ

-559 VGLLTLNGDRIST
+559 VGMLTLNGDRIST

-579 KASNIQKALYGADY
+579 KASNTQKALYGADY

-607 PTTGQWTGNYFHN
+607 PTTGQWTGNYYHN

>member
-1 MPERSIRTR
+1 MPTR
-10 FELEGEKQYK
+10 QVNTDFKVTGEEKLK
-20 QAISEINSGV
+20 RAIAEINNGT
-30 KVLDSEMRKLSATF
+30 KVLNSEMRKLTAEYDGNTDSA
-44 EGETGSLDFLER
+44 EFLTR
-56 EYDILNR
+56 KYDILER
-63 KMLSQKDSVETLRQ
+63 QMLSQKDKVEALKK
-77 AVKDAGQAYKESDPR
+77 AVADSAAAYGEADSR
-92 LQQWIIRLNDA
+92 TQNWIIQLNNA
-103 EAALAKTYGKLGE
+103 EAALANTYGEMGR
-116 VQAAIDNDFIDT
+116 T
-128 QTVYVKELSE
+128 QTAIENM
-138 EVKVFDS
+138 D
-145 QLGLLDKTYKDNA
+145 GALDDVSGSTG
-158 DSAEYLSQKQ
+158 SA
-168 EILKAKIGNQAEAVD
+168 AEGV
-183 VLEAAL
+183 
-189 KKSIEI
+189 
-195 HGKSAQQTRDLQIA
+195 T
-209 LNSAKGELIETRAAA
+209 
-224 DDTATAM
+224 
-231 EELNKPVEETVPEMK
+231 
-246 SLGDVLDTIADKLG
+246 SLGDVLDTVADKLG
-260 IKLPDGISKFTGGLG
+260 VKLPDGISKFTGGLG
-275 KIPAATAAAVTGVAA
+275 KIPASTAAAAAGIAA
-290 VVAVV
+290 VVAAG
-295 IKLEKKLMDVT
+295 IKLERKLMDVT
-306 KETAAAAKALEAL
+306 KESAAAAKELEAL
-319 SSQTGVSTTDLQ
+319 SLQTGVSTTDLQ
-331 AFQYAEDFI
+331 AFQYAEDFLD
-340 GVSSDQLADSLK
+340 VSTDTLTDSLK
-352 DLTTKMSDAA
+352 DLTTKMSDAKD
-362 NGNEET
+362 GNEEVI
-368 AAKFDQ
+368 AMFDQ
-374 LSVSIYDAQG
+374 LGVSVTDAGG
-384 NLRSSYDVFL
+384 NLRDSYDVFL
-394 DVIDGLGEMSNQA
+394 DVIDGLGEMGNQA

-413 MSLINESAQQL
+413 MGLINESAQKL
-424 NPLIEQGSGSLKK
+424 NPLIEQGSASLKK

-495 LIEKVGTALVDS
+495 LIEKVGKALIDS

-533 ILPPLGKLLQ
+533 ILPPLGTLLQ

>member
-1 MPERSIRTR
+1 MATR
-10 FELEGEKQYK
+10 KVNTEFTVTGEEKLRR
-20 QAISEINSGV
+20 AITEINNGA
-30 KVLDSEMRKLSATF
+30 KVLKSEMNKLTAEYDGNTDSA
-44 EGETGSLDFLER
+44 EFLTQK
-56 EYDILNR
+56 YDILER
-63 KMLSQKDSVETLRQ
+63 QMLTQKDKVEALKQ
-77 AVKDAGQAYKESDPR
+77 AVADSAEAYGEADSR
-92 LQQWIIRLNDA
+92 TQNWIIQLNNA
-103 EAALAKTYGKLGE
+103 EAALANTYGEMGR
-116 VQAAIDNDFIDT
+116 T
-128 QTVYVKELSE
+128 QTAIENM
-138 EVKVFDS
+138 D
-145 QLGLLDKTYKDNA
+145 GALDNVSGST
-158 DSAEYLSQKQ
+158 
-168 EILKAKIGNQAEAVD
+168 
-183 VLEAAL
+183 
-189 KKSIEI
+189 
-195 HGKSAQQTRDLQIA
+195 
-209 LNSAKGELIETRAAA
+209 ETASGG
-224 DDTATAM
+224 M
-231 EELNKPVEETVPEMK
+231 E
-246 SLGDVLDTIADKLG
+246 SLGDVLDTVADKLG
-260 IKLPDGISKFTGGLG
+260 IKLPDSITKTADGLG
-275 KIPAATAAAVTGVAA
+275 AIPTSTAVAAGAFAAVLA
-290 VVAVV
+290 VVV
-295 IKLEKKLMDVT
+295 KLEKKLMDMT
-306 KETAAAAKALEAL
+306 KEAADSAKNLVDM
-319 SSQTGVSTTDLQ
+319 SSQTGISTENLQ

-340 GVSSDQLADSLK
+340 GVSTDTIADSLK

-362 NGNEET
+362 NGNEDVIE
-368 AAKFDQ
+368 KFDQ
-374 LSVSIYDAQG
+374 LGVSIYDADG
-384 NLRSSYDVFL
+384 NLRNAEDTFWDVV
-394 DVIDGLGEMSNQA
+394 DSLGEMSNQT

-413 MSLINESAQQL
+413 MDLINESAQKL
-424 NPLIEQGSGSLKK
+424 NPLIEIGSEGFKK

-457 TAVDEA
+457 TDVDEA

-495 LIEKVGTALVDS
+495 LIEKVGTALIDS

-523 LEPLGDLTAD
+523 LEPLGDLVSD
-533 ILPPLGKLLQ
+533 LLPPLGVLLQ
-543 GIAGTLAW
+543 GVAGTIAW
-551 AADTINLI
+551 IADTINLI

-572 ALGLNPN
+572 ALGLNPH

>member
-1 MPERSIRTR
+1 MAKRKIET
-10 FELEGEKQYK
+10 ELTLTGEEKFK
-20 QAISEINSGV
+20 RAIAEINNGT
-30 KVLDSEMRKLSATF
+30 KVLNSEMRKLTAEYDGNTDSV
-44 EGETGSLDFLER
+44 EFLTQK
-56 EYDILNR
+56 YDILER
-63 KMLSQKDSVETLRQ
+63 QMLTQKDKVEVLKQ
-77 AVKDAGQAYKESDPR
+77 AVADSAAAYGEADSR
-92 LQQWIIRLNDA
+92 TQNWIIQLNNA
-103 EAALAKTYGKLGE
+103 EAALANTYSEMGRT
-116 VQAAIDNDFIDT
+116 QAAIENMDKSLD
-128 QTVYVKELSE
+128 
-138 EVKVFDS
+138 EVSDS
-145 QLGLLDKTYKDNA
+145 TG
-158 DSAEYLSQKQ
+158 SA
-168 EILKAKIGNQAEAVD
+168 AE
-183 VLEAAL
+183 
-189 KKSIEI
+189 
-195 HGKSAQQTRDLQIA
+195 GMT
-209 LNSAKGELIETRAAA
+209 
-224 DDTATAM
+224 
-231 EELNKPVEETVPEMK
+231 
-246 SLGDVLDTIADKLG
+246 SLGDVLDTVADKLG
-260 IKLPDGISKFTGGLG
+260 VELPDGISKFTGGLG
-275 KIPAATAAAVTGVAA
+275 KIPASTAAAAAGIAA
-290 VVAVV
+290 VVAAG
-295 IKLEKKLMDVT
+295 IKLERKLMDIT
-306 KETAAAAKALEAL
+306 KESAAAANELQAL
-319 SSQTGVSTTDLQ
+319 SSQSGVSAQDLQ
-331 AFQYAEDFI
+331 AFQYAEDFLD
-340 GVSSDQLADSLK
+340 VSTDTLTDSLK
-352 DLTTKMSDAA
+352 DLTTKMSDAKD
-362 NGNEET
+362 GNEDVI
-368 AAKFDQ
+368 AMFDQ
-374 LSVSIYDAQG
+374 LGVSVTDAGG
-384 NLRSSYDVFL
+384 NLRDSYDVFL

-413 MSLINESAQQL
+413 MGLINESAQKL

-437 YADEAENVGY
+437 YAAEAENVGY

-490 NETRE
+490 NQTRE

-533 ILPPLGKLLQ
+533 ILPPLGTLLQ

>member
-1 MPERSIRTR
+1 MPTR
-10 FELEGEKQYK
+10 QVNTDFKVTGEEKLK
-20 QAISEINSGV
+20 RAIAEINNGT
-30 KVLDSEMRKLSATF
+30 KVLNSEMRKLTAEYDGNTDSA
-44 EGETGSLDFLER
+44 EFLTQK
-56 EYDILNR
+56 YDILER
-63 KMLSQKDSVETLRQ
+63 QMLTQKDKVEALKK
-77 AVKDAGQAYKESDPR
+77 AVADSAAAYGEADSR
-92 LQQWIIRLNDA
+92 TQNWIIQLNNA
-103 EAALAKTYGKLGE
+103 EAALANTYGEMGR
-116 VQAAIDNDFIDT
+116 T
-128 QTVYVKELSE
+128 QTAIENM
-138 EVKVFDS
+138 D
-145 QLGLLDKTYKDNA
+145 GALDDVSGSTG
-158 DSAEYLSQKQ
+158 SA
-168 EILKAKIGNQAEAVD
+168 AEGV
-183 VLEAAL
+183 
-189 KKSIEI
+189 
-195 HGKSAQQTRDLQIA
+195 T
-209 LNSAKGELIETRAAA
+209 
-224 DDTATAM
+224 
-231 EELNKPVEETVPEMK
+231 
-246 SLGDVLDTIADKLG
+246 SLGDVLDTVADKLG
-260 IKLPDGISKFTGGLG
+260 VKLPDGISKFTGGLG
-275 KIPAATAAAVTGVAA
+275 KIPASTAAAAAGVAA

-306 KETAAAAKALEAL
+306 KETAAAAKELEAL
-319 SSQTGVSTTDLQ
+319 SLQTSVSTTDLQ

-374 LSVSIYDAQG
+374 LGVSIYDAQG

-437 YADEAENVGY
+437 YAAEAENVGY

-463 QNRLLK
+463 QTRLLK

-490 NETRE
+490 NQTRE

-533 ILPPLGKLLQ
+533 ILPPLGTLLQ

>member
-1 MPERSIRTR
+1 MPTR
-10 FELEGEKQYK
+10 QVNTDFKVTGEEKLK
-20 QAISEINSGV
+20 RAIVEINNGT
-30 KVLDSEMRKLSATF
+30 KVLNSEMRKLTAEYDGNNDSV
-44 EGETGSLDFLER
+44 EFLTQK
-56 EYDILNR
+56 YDILER
-63 KMLSQKDSVETLRQ
+63 QMLTQKDKVEALKQ
-77 AVKDAGQAYKESDPR
+77 AVADSAEAYGEADSR
-92 LQQWIIRLNDA
+92 TQSWIIQLNNA
-103 EAALAKTYGKLGE
+103 EAALANTYGEMGR
-116 VQAAIDNDFIDT
+116 T
-128 QTVYVKELSE
+128 QTAIENMDKSFD
-138 EVKVFDS
+138 EVSDS
-145 QLGLLDKTYKDNA
+145 TG
-158 DSAEYLSQKQ
+158 SA
-168 EILKAKIGNQAEAVD
+168 AEGV
-183 VLEAAL
+183 
-189 KKSIEI
+189 
-195 HGKSAQQTRDLQIA
+195 T
-209 LNSAKGELIETRAAA
+209 
-224 DDTATAM
+224 
-231 EELNKPVEETVPEMK
+231 
-246 SLGDVLDTIADKLG
+246 SLGDVLDTVADKLG
-260 IKLPDGISKFTGGLG
+260 VKLPDGISKFTGGLG
-275 KIPAATAAAVTGVAA
+275 KIPASTAAAAAGIAA
-290 VVAVV
+290 VVAAG
-295 IKLEKKLMDVT
+295 IKLERKLMDVT
-306 KETAAAAKALEAL
+306 KESAAAAKELEAL
-319 SSQTGVSTTDLQ
+319 SLQSGVSAQDLQ
-331 AFQYAEDFI
+331 AFQYAEDFLD
-340 GVSSDQLADSLK
+340 VSTDTLTDSLK
-352 DLTTKMSDAA
+352 DLTTKMSDAKD
-362 NGNEET
+362 GNEEVI
-368 AAKFDQ
+368 AMFDQ
-374 LSVSIYDAQG
+374 LGVSVTDAGG
-384 NLRSSYDVFL
+384 NLRDSYDVFL

-413 MSLINESAQQL
+413 MGLINENAQKL
-424 NPLIEQGSGSLKK
+424 NPLIEQGSASLKK

-495 LIEKVGTALVDS
+495 LIEKIGAALVDS

-533 ILPPLGKLLQ
+533 ILPPLGTLLQ

-649 IANAQETRADGGYDA
+649 IANAQETRADGGNDA

>member
-1 MPERSIRTR
+1 MATR
-10 FELEGEKQYK
+10 KVNTEFTVTGEEKLRR
-20 QAISEINSGV
+20 AITEINNGA
-30 KVLDSEMRKLSATF
+30 KVLKSEMNKLTAEYDGNTDSA
-44 EGETGSLDFLER
+44 EFLTQK
-56 EYDILNR
+56 YDILER
-63 KMLSQKDSVETLRQ
+63 QMLTQKDKVEALKQ
-77 AVKDAGQAYKESDPR
+77 AVADSAEAYGEADSR
-92 LQQWIIRLNDA
+92 TQNWIIQLNNA
-103 EAALAKTYGKLGE
+103 EAALANTYGEMGR
-116 VQAAIDNDFIDT
+116 T
-128 QTVYVKELSE
+128 QTAIENMDKSLD
-138 EVKVFDS
+138 EVSDS
-145 QLGLLDKTYKDNA
+145 TG
-158 DSAEYLSQKQ
+158 SA
-168 EILKAKIGNQAEAVD
+168 AE
-183 VLEAAL
+183 
-189 KKSIEI
+189 
-195 HGKSAQQTRDLQIA
+195 GMT
-209 LNSAKGELIETRAAA
+209 
-224 DDTATAM
+224 
-231 EELNKPVEETVPEMK
+231 
-246 SLGDVLDTIADKLG
+246 SLGDVLDTVADKLG

-275 KIPAATAAAVTGVAA
+275 KIPASTAAAAAGIAA
-290 VVAVV
+290 VVAIV

-306 KETAAAAKALEAL
+306 KETAAAAKELQAL

-374 LSVSIYDAQG
+374 LGVSIYGAQG

-413 MSLINESAQQL
+413 MGLINESAQKL
-424 NPLIEQGSGSLKK
+424 NPLIEQGSASLKK
-437 YADEAENVGY
+437 YADEAESVGY

-457 TAVDEA
+457 TSVDEA

-490 NETRE
+490 NQTRE

-507 GAVDAF
+507 GAVEAF

-533 ILPPLGKLLQ
+533 ILPPLGTLLQ

>member
-1 MPERSIRTR
+1 MATR
-10 FELEGEKQYK
+10 KVNTEFTVTGEEKLRR
-20 QAISEINSGV
+20 AITEINNGA
-30 KVLDSEMRKLSATF
+30 KVLKSEMNKLTAEYDGNTDSA
-44 EGETGSLDFLER
+44 EFLTQK
-56 EYDILNR
+56 YDILER
-63 KMLSQKDSVETLRQ
+63 QMLTQKDKVEALKQ
-77 AVKDAGQAYKESDPR
+77 AVADSAEAYGEADSR
-92 LQQWIIRLNDA
+92 TQNWIIQLNNA
-103 EAALAKTYGKLGE
+103 EAALANTYGEMGR
-116 VQAAIDNDFIDT
+116 T
-128 QTVYVKELSE
+128 QTAIEDMDKA
-138 EVKVFDS
+138 FDGVS
-145 QLGLLDKTYKDNA
+145 GST
-158 DSAEYLSQKQ
+158 
-168 EILKAKIGNQAEAVD
+168 G
-183 VLEAAL
+183 
-189 KKSIEI
+189 
-195 HGKSAQQTRDLQIA
+195 
-209 LNSAKGELIETRAAA
+209 
-224 DDTATAM
+224 TATEGM
-231 EELNKPVEETVPEMK
+231 T
-246 SLGDVLDTIADKLG
+246 SLGDVLDTVADKLG

-275 KIPAATAAAVTGVAA
+275 KIPASTAAAAAGIAA
-290 VVAVV
+290 VVAIV
-295 IKLEKKLMDVT
+295 IKLEKKLIDVT
-306 KETAAAAKALEAL
+306 KETAAAAKELEAL
-319 SSQTGVSTTDLQ
+319 SLQTGVSTTDLQ

-374 LSVSIYDAQG
+374 LGVSIYDAQG
-384 NLRSSYDVFL
+384 NLRSAYDVFL
-394 DVIDGLGEMSNQA
+394 DVIDGLGEMGNQA

-413 MSLINESAQQL
+413 MGLINESAQKL

-437 YADEAENVGY
+437 YAAEAENVGY

-490 NETRE
+490 NQTRE
-495 LIEKVGTALVDS
+495 LIEKVGKALVDS
-507 GAVDAF
+507 GAVEAF

-533 ILPPLGKLLQ
+533 ILPPLGTLLK
-543 GIAGTLAW
+543 GVAGTIAW
-551 AADTINLI
+551 IADTINLI

-572 ALGLNPN
+572 ALGFNPN
-579 KASNIQKALYGADY
+579 KASNIQKTLYGADY

-607 PTTGQWTGNYFHN
+607 PTTGQFSGNYFHN

>member
-1 MPERSIRTR
+1 MATR
-10 FELEGEKQYK
+10 KVNTEFTVTGEEKLRR
-20 QAISEINSGV
+20 AITEINNGA
-30 KVLDSEMRKLSATF
+30 KVLKSEMNKLTAEYDGNTDSA
-44 EGETGSLDFLER
+44 EFLTQK
-56 EYDILNR
+56 YDILER
-63 KMLSQKDSVETLRQ
+63 QMLTQKDKVEALKQ
-77 AVKDAGQAYKESDPR
+77 AVADSAEAYGEADSKT
-92 LQQWIIRLNDA
+92 QGWIIQLNNA
-103 EAALAKTYGKLGE
+103 EAALANTYGEMGR
-116 VQAAIDNDFIDT
+116 T
-128 QTVYVKELSE
+128 QTAIEDMDGS
-138 EVKVFDS
+138 
-145 QLGLLDKTYKDNA
+145 LDNVSGST
-158 DSAEYLSQKQ
+158 
-168 EILKAKIGNQAEAVD
+168 
-183 VLEAAL
+183 
-189 KKSIEI
+189 
-195 HGKSAQQTRDLQIA
+195 
-209 LNSAKGELIETRAAA
+209 ETASGG
-224 DDTATAM
+224 M
-231 EELNKPVEETVPEMK
+231 E
-246 SLGDVLDTIADKLG
+246 SLGDVLDTVADKLG
-260 IKLPDGISKFTGGLG
+260 IKLPDSITKTADGLG
-275 KIPAATAAAVTGVAA
+275 AIPTSTAVAAGAFAAVLA
-290 VVAVV
+290 VVV
-295 IKLEKKLMDVT
+295 KLEKKLMDMT
-306 KETAAAAKALEAL
+306 KEAADSAKNLVDM
-319 SSQTGVSTTDLQ
+319 SSQTGISTENLQ

-340 GVSSDQLADSLK
+340 GVSTDTIADSLK

-362 NGNEET
+362 NGNEDVIE
-368 AAKFDQ
+368 KFDQ
-374 LSVSIYDAQG
+374 LGVSIYDADG
-384 NLRSSYDVFL
+384 NLRNAEDTFWDVV
-394 DVIDGLGEMSNQA
+394 DSLGEMSNQT

-413 MSLINESAQQL
+413 MDLINESAQKL
-424 NPLIEQGSGSLKK
+424 NPLIEIGSEGFKK

-457 TAVDEA
+457 TDVDEA

-495 LIEKVGTALVDS
+495 LIEKVGTALIDS

-523 LEPLGDLTAD
+523 LEPLGDLVSD
-533 ILPPLGKLLQ
+533 LLPPLGVLLQ
-543 GIAGTLAW
+543 GVAGTIAW
-551 AADTINLI
+551 IADTINLI

>member
-1 MPERSIRTR
+1 MATR
-10 FELEGEKQYK
+10 KVNTEFTVTGEEKLRR
-20 QAISEINSGV
+20 AITEINNGA
-30 KVLDSEMRKLSATF
+30 KVLKSEMNKLTAEYDGNTDSA
-44 EGETGSLDFLER
+44 EFLTQK
-56 EYDILNR
+56 YDILER
-63 KMLSQKDSVETLRQ
+63 QMLTQKDKVEALKQ
-77 AVKDAGQAYKESDPR
+77 AVADSAEAYGEADSR
-92 LQQWIIRLNDA
+92 TQNWIIQLNNA
-103 EAALAKTYGKLGE
+103 EAALANTYGEMGR
-116 VQAAIDNDFIDT
+116 T
-128 QTVYVKELSE
+128 QTAIENMDKA
-138 EVKVFDS
+138 
-145 QLGLLDKTYKDNA
+145 LDGVSGST
-158 DSAEYLSQKQ
+158 
-168 EILKAKIGNQAEAVD
+168 G
-183 VLEAAL
+183 
-189 KKSIEI
+189 
-195 HGKSAQQTRDLQIA
+195 
-209 LNSAKGELIETRAAA
+209 
-224 DDTATAM
+224 TATEDM
-231 EELNKPVEETVPEMK
+231 T
-246 SLGDVLDTIADKLG
+246 SLGDVLDTVADKLG

-275 KIPAATAAAVTGVAA
+275 KIPASTAAAAAGIAA
-290 VVAVV
+290 VVAIV
-295 IKLEKKLMDVT
+295 IKLEKKLIDVT
-306 KETAAAAKALEAL
+306 KETAAAAKELEAL
-319 SSQTGVSTTDLQ
+319 SLQTGVSTTDLQ

-374 LSVSIYDAQG
+374 LGVSIYNAQG

-437 YADEAENVGY
+437 YAAEAENVGY

-490 NETRE
+490 NQTRE

-507 GAVDAF
+507 GAVEAF

-523 LEPLGDLTAD
+523 LEPLGDLVSD
-533 ILPPLGKLLQ
+533 LLPPLGVLLQ
-543 GIAGTLAW
+543 GVAGTIAW
-551 AADTINLI
+551 IADTINLI

-649 IANAQETRADGGYDA
+649 IANAQETRADGGYDV

>member
-1 MPERSIRTR
+1 MPTR
-10 FELEGEKQYK
+10 QVNTDFKVTGEEKLK
-20 QAISEINSGV
+20 RAIAEINNGT
-30 KVLDSEMRKLSATF
+30 KVLNSEMRKLTAEYDGNNDSV
-44 EGETGSLDFLER
+44 EFLTQK
-56 EYDILNR
+56 YDILER
-63 KMLSQKDSVETLRQ
+63 QMLTQKDKVEALKQ
-77 AVKDAGQAYKESDPR
+77 AVADSAAAYGEADSR
-92 LQQWIIRLNDA
+92 TQNWIIQLNNA
-103 EAALAKTYGKLGE
+103 EAALANTYGEMGR
-116 VQAAIDNDFIDT
+116 T
-128 QTVYVKELSE
+128 QTAIENMEKSLD
-138 EVKVFDS
+138 EVSDS
-145 QLGLLDKTYKDNA
+145 TG
-158 DSAEYLSQKQ
+158 SA
-168 EILKAKIGNQAEAVD
+168 AEGV
-183 VLEAAL
+183 
-189 KKSIEI
+189 
-195 HGKSAQQTRDLQIA
+195 T
-209 LNSAKGELIETRAAA
+209 
-224 DDTATAM
+224 
-231 EELNKPVEETVPEMK
+231 
-246 SLGDVLDTIADKLG
+246 SLGDVLDTVADKLG
-260 IKLPDGISKFTGGLG
+260 VKLPDGISKFTGGLG
-275 KIPAATAAAVTGVAA
+275 KIPASTAAAAAGIAA
-290 VVAVV
+290 VVAAG
-295 IKLEKKLMDVT
+295 IKLERKLMDVT
-306 KETAAAAKALEAL
+306 KESAAAAKELEAL
-319 SSQTGVSTTDLQ
+319 SLQSGVSAQDLQ
-331 AFQYAEDFI
+331 AFQYAEDFLD
-340 GVSSDQLADSLK
+340 VSTDTLTDSLK
-352 DLTTKMSDAA
+352 DLTTKMSDAKD
-362 NGNEET
+362 GKEEVI
-368 AAKFDQ
+368 AMFDQ
-374 LSVSIYDAQG
+374 LGVSVTDAGG
-384 NLRSSYDVFL
+384 NLRDSYDVFL
-394 DVIDGLGEMSNQA
+394 DVIDGLGEMGNQA

-413 MSLINESAQQL
+413 MGLINESAQKL
-424 NPLIEQGSGSLKK
+424 NPLIEQGSASLKK

-533 ILPPLGKLLQ
+533 ILPPLGTLLQ

-607 PTTGQWTGNYFHN
+607 PTTGQWTGNYYHN

>member
-1 MPERSIRTR
+1 MPTR
-10 FELEGEKQYK
+10 QVNTDFKVTGEEKLK
-20 QAISEINSGV
+20 RAIAEINNGT
-30 KVLDSEMRKLSATF
+30 KVLNSEMRKLTAEYDGNTDSA
-44 EGETGSLDFLER
+44 EFLTQK
-56 EYDILNR
+56 YDILER
-63 KMLSQKDSVETLRQ
+63 QMLSQKDKVEALKK
-77 AVKDAGQAYKESDPR
+77 AVADSAAAYGEADSR
-92 LQQWIIRLNDA
+92 TQNWIIQLNNA
-103 EAALAKTYGKLGE
+103 EAALANTYGEMGR
-116 VQAAIDNDFIDT
+116 T
-128 QTVYVKELSE
+128 QTAIENM
-138 EVKVFDS
+138 D
-145 QLGLLDKTYKDNA
+145 GALDDVSGSTG
-158 DSAEYLSQKQ
+158 SA
-168 EILKAKIGNQAEAVD
+168 AEGV
-183 VLEAAL
+183 
-189 KKSIEI
+189 
-195 HGKSAQQTRDLQIA
+195 T
-209 LNSAKGELIETRAAA
+209 
-224 DDTATAM
+224 
-231 EELNKPVEETVPEMK
+231 
-246 SLGDVLDTIADKLG
+246 SLGDVLDTVADKLG
-260 IKLPDGISKFTGGLG
+260 VKLPDGISKFTGGLG
-275 KIPAATAAAVTGVAA
+275 KIPASTAAAAAGIAA
-290 VVAVV
+290 VVAAG
-295 IKLEKKLMDVT
+295 IKLERKLMDVT
-306 KETAAAAKALEAL
+306 KESAAAAKELEAL
-319 SSQTGVSTTDLQ
+319 SLQSGVSAQDLQ
-331 AFQYAEDFI
+331 AFQYAEDFLD
-340 GVSSDQLADSLK
+340 VSTDTLTDSLK
-352 DLTTKMSDAA
+352 DLTTKMSDAKD
-362 NGNEET
+362 GNEEVI
-368 AAKFDQ
+368 AMFDQ
-374 LSVSIYDAQG
+374 LGVSVTDAGG
-384 NLRSSYDVFL
+384 NLRDSYDVFL

-413 MSLINESAQQL
+413 MGLINESAQKL
-424 NPLIEQGSGSLKK
+424 NPLIEQGSASLKK

-495 LIEKVGTALVDS
+495 LIEKVGKALIDS

-513 GSILDSAVSL
+513 GSILDSSVSL

-533 ILPPLGKLLQ
+533 ILPPLGTLLQ

-572 ALGLNPN
+572 ALGSNPN

>member
-1 MPERSIRTR
+1 MPTR
-10 FELEGEKQYK
+10 QVNTDFKVTGEEKLK
-20 QAISEINSGV
+20 RAIAEINNGT
-30 KVLDSEMRKLSATF
+30 KVLNSEMRKLTAEYDGNTDSA
-44 EGETGSLDFLER
+44 EFLTR
-56 EYDILNR
+56 KYDILER
-63 KMLSQKDSVETLRQ
+63 QMLSQKDKVEALKK
-77 AVKDAGQAYKESDPR
+77 AVADSAAAYGEADSR
-92 LQQWIIRLNDA
+92 TQNWIIQLNNA
-103 EAALAKTYGKLGE
+103 EAALANTYGEMGR
-116 VQAAIDNDFIDT
+116 T
-128 QTVYVKELSE
+128 QTAIENMEKSLD
-138 EVKVFDS
+138 EVSDS
-145 QLGLLDKTYKDNA
+145 TG
-158 DSAEYLSQKQ
+158 SA
-168 EILKAKIGNQAEAVD
+168 AEGV
-183 VLEAAL
+183 
-189 KKSIEI
+189 
-195 HGKSAQQTRDLQIA
+195 T
-209 LNSAKGELIETRAAA
+209 
-224 DDTATAM
+224 
-231 EELNKPVEETVPEMK
+231 
-246 SLGDVLDTIADKLG
+246 SLGDVLDTVADKLG
-260 IKLPDGISKFTGGLG
+260 VKLPDGISKFTGGLG
-275 KIPAATAAAVTGVAA
+275 KIPASTAAAAAGIAA
-290 VVAVV
+290 VVAAG
-295 IKLEKKLMDVT
+295 IKLERKLMDVT
-306 KETAAAAKALEAL
+306 KESAAAAKELEAL
-319 SSQTGVSTTDLQ
+319 SLQSGVSAQDLQ
-331 AFQYAEDFI
+331 AFQYAEDFLD
-340 GVSSDQLADSLK
+340 VSTDTLTDSLK
-352 DLTTKMSDAA
+352 DLTTKMSDAKD
-362 NGNEET
+362 GNEEVI
-368 AAKFDQ
+368 AMFDQ
-374 LSVSIYDAQG
+374 LGVSVTDAGG
-384 NLRSSYDVFL
+384 NLRDSYDVFL

-437 YADEAENVGY
+437 YAAEAENVGY

-495 LIEKVGTALVDS
+495 LIEKVGKALIDS
-507 GAVDAF
+507 GAVEAF

-533 ILPPLGKLLQ
+533 ILPPLGTLLQ

>member
-1 MPERSIRTR
+1 MATR
-10 FELEGEKQYK
+10 KVNTEFTVTGEEKLRR
-20 QAISEINSGV
+20 AITEINNGA
-30 KVLDSEMRKLSATF
+30 KVLKSEMNKLTAEYDGNTDSA
-44 EGETGSLDFLER
+44 EFLTQK
-56 EYDILNR
+56 YDILER
-63 KMLSQKDSVETLRQ
+63 QMLTQKDKVEALKQ
-77 AVKDAGQAYKESDPR
+77 AVADSAEAYGEADSR
-92 LQQWIIRLNDA
+92 TQNWIIQLNNA
-103 EAALAKTYGKLGE
+103 EAALANTYGEMGR
-116 VQAAIDNDFIDT
+116 T
-128 QTVYVKELSE
+128 QTAIE
-138 EVKVFDS
+138 DMD
-145 QLGLLDKTYKDNA
+145 GALDNVSGST
-158 DSAEYLSQKQ
+158 
-168 EILKAKIGNQAEAVD
+168 
-183 VLEAAL
+183 
-189 KKSIEI
+189 
-195 HGKSAQQTRDLQIA
+195 
-209 LNSAKGELIETRAAA
+209 ETASGG
-224 DDTATAM
+224 M
-231 EELNKPVEETVPEMK
+231 E
-246 SLGDVLDTIADKLG
+246 SLGDVLDTVADKLG

-275 KIPAATAAAVTGVAA
+275 KIPASTAAAAAGIAA
-290 VVAVV
+290 VVAIV

-306 KETAAAAKALEAL
+306 KETAAAAKELEAL
-319 SSQTGVSTTDLQ
+319 SLQTGVSTTDLQ

-374 LSVSIYDAQG
+374 LGVSIYDAQG

-437 YADEAENVGY
+437 YAAEAENVGY

-463 QNRLLK
+463 QNRLLN

-495 LIEKVGTALVDS
+495 LIEKVGKALVDS

-523 LEPLGDLTAD
+523 LEPLGDLVSD
-533 ILPPLGKLLQ
+533 LLPPLGFLLQ
-543 GIAGTLAW
+543 GVAGTIAW
-551 AADTINLI
+551 IADTINLI

>member
-1 MPERSIRTR
+1 MATR
-10 FELEGEKQYK
+10 KVNTEFTVTGEEKLRR
-20 QAISEINSGV
+20 AITEINNGA
-30 KVLDSEMRKLSATF
+30 KVLKSEMNKLTAEYDGNTDSA
-44 EGETGSLDFLER
+44 EFLTQK
-56 EYDILNR
+56 YDILER
-63 KMLSQKDSVETLRQ
+63 QMLTQKDKVEALKQ
-77 AVKDAGQAYKESDPR
+77 AVADSAEAYGEADSR
-92 LQQWIIRLNDA
+92 TQNWIIQLNNA
-103 EAALAKTYGKLGE
+103 EAALANIYGEMGR
-116 VQAAIDNDFIDT
+116 T
-128 QTVYVKELSE
+128 QTAIEDMDKSLD
-138 EVKVFDS
+138 EVSDS
-145 QLGLLDKTYKDNA
+145 TG
-158 DSAEYLSQKQ
+158 SA
-168 EILKAKIGNQAEAVD
+168 AG
-183 VLEAAL
+183 
-189 KKSIEI
+189 
-195 HGKSAQQTRDLQIA
+195 GMT
-209 LNSAKGELIETRAAA
+209 
-224 DDTATAM
+224 
-231 EELNKPVEETVPEMK
+231 
-246 SLGDVLDTIADKLG
+246 SLGDVLDTVADKLG

-275 KIPAATAAAVTGVAA
+275 KIPASTAAAAAGIAA
-290 VVAVV
+290 VVAIV

-306 KETAAAAKALEAL
+306 KETAAAAKELEAL
-319 SSQTGVSTTDLQ
+319 SLQTGVSTTDLQ

-374 LSVSIYDAQG
+374 LGVSIYDAQG

-424 NPLIEQGSGSLKK
+424 NPLIEQGSGSLKE
-437 YADEAENVGY
+437 YAAEAENVGY

-469 SQEAVSKQI
+469 SQEAVTKQI

-513 GSILDSAVSL
+513 GSILDSAISL
-523 LEPLGDLTAD
+523 LEPLGDLVSD
-533 ILPPLGKLLQ
+533 LLPPLGVLLQ
-543 GIAGTLAW
+543 GVAGTIAW
-551 AADTINLI
+551 IADTINLI

>member
-1 MPERSIRTR
+1 MATR
-10 FELEGEKQYK
+10 KVNTEFTVTGEEKLRR
-20 QAISEINSGV
+20 AITEINNGA
-30 KVLDSEMRKLSATF
+30 KVLKSEMNKLTAEYDGNTDSA
-44 EGETGSLDFLER
+44 EFLTQK
-56 EYDILNR
+56 YDILER
-63 KMLSQKDSVETLRQ
+63 QMLTQKDKVEALKQ
-77 AVKDAGQAYKESDPR
+77 AVADSAEAYGEADSR
-92 LQQWIIRLNDA
+92 TQNWIIQLNNA
-103 EAALAKTYGKLGE
+103 EAALANTYGEMGR
-116 VQAAIDNDFIDT
+116 T
-128 QTVYVKELSE
+128 QTAIENMDKSLD
-138 EVKVFDS
+138 EVSDS
-145 QLGLLDKTYKDNA
+145 TG
-158 DSAEYLSQKQ
+158 SA
-168 EILKAKIGNQAEAVD
+168 AEGV
-183 VLEAAL
+183 
-189 KKSIEI
+189 
-195 HGKSAQQTRDLQIA
+195 T
-209 LNSAKGELIETRAAA
+209 
-224 DDTATAM
+224 
-231 EELNKPVEETVPEMK
+231 
-246 SLGDVLDTIADKLG
+246 SLGDVLDTVADKLG
-260 IKLPDGISKFTGGLG
+260 VKLPDGISKFTGGLG
-275 KIPAATAAAVTGVAA
+275 KIPASTAAAAAGVAA

-295 IKLEKKLMDVT
+295 IKLEEKLMDVT
-306 KETAAAAKALEAL
+306 KETAAAAKALETL
-319 SSQTGVSTTDLQ
+319 SLQTSVSTTDLQ

-374 LSVSIYDAQG
+374 LGVSIYDAQG

-437 YADEAENVGY
+437 YAAEAENVGY

-490 NETRE
+490 NEIRE
-495 LIEKVGTALVDS
+495 LIEKVGTALIDS

-533 ILPPLGKLLQ
+533 ILPPLGTLLQ

-607 PTTGQWTGNYFHN
+607 PTTGQWTGNYFYN